1 MRLAVVDKDAYEAEK
16 LTDGIRKSAEDIE
29 IYRYK
34 SGDEFIGVWEKD
46 KFDIVILD
54 IPIGD
59 KNGMDIARAVRQ
71 SDKDVRIVLASHSG
85 EFACESYEVD
95 ASYYLRKPYCEEQ
108 INIMLER
115 LELDRYRSRLITLP
129 QGEEIKLS
137 NILYVK
143 NCGQTVRFHLKG
155 NAVREAQIGFDKVNG
170 LLDGKFG
177 FCCLSDNITVNFA
190 GVASCKDD
198 IIAFTDKTTLAVP
211 KRRAKE
217 ISAAYTAYCFEKLRK
232 DGSGI

>member
-1 MRLAVVDKDAYEAEK
+1 M
-16 LTDGIRKSAEDIE
+16 
-29 IYRYK
+29 
-34 SGDEFIGVWEKD
+34 
-46 KFDIVILD
+46 
-54 IPIGD
+54 
-59 KNGMDIARAVRQ
+59 
-71 SDKDVRIVLASHSG
+71 LASHSG

-137 NILYVK
+137 NILYAK

-170 LLDGKFG
+170 LLGGKFG
-177 FCCLSDNITVNFA
+177 FCSLSDNITVNFA

-217 ISAAYTAYCFEKLRK
+217 ISAAYTAYCFERLRK
-232 DGSGI
+232 DGSGL

>member
-1 MRLAVVDKDAYEAEK
+1 
-16 LTDGIRKSAEDIE
+16 
-29 IYRYK
+29 
-34 SGDEFIGVWEKD
+34 
-46 KFDIVILD
+46 
-54 IPIGD
+54 
-59 KNGMDIARAVRQ
+59 
-71 SDKDVRIVLASHSG
+71 
-85 EFACESYEVD
+85 
-95 ASYYLRKPYCEEQ
+95 
-108 INIMLER
+108 MLER

-177 FCCLSDNITVNFA
+177 FCSLSDNITVNFA

-217 ISAAYTAYCFEKLRK
+217 IVAAYTAYCFEKLRK
-232 DGSGI
+232 DGSDL

>member
-29 IYRYK
+29 IYCYK

-85 EFACESYEVD
+85 EFAGESYDVD

-155 NAVREAQIGFDKVNG
+155 NAVRDC
-170 LLDGKFG
+170 LLYT
-177 FCCLSDNITVNFA
+177 SD
-190 GVASCKDD
+190 
-198 IIAFTDKTTLAVP
+198 
-211 KRRAKE
+211 
-217 ISAAYTAYCFEKLRK
+217 AADE
-232 DGSGI
+232 

>member
-1 MRLAVVDKDAYEAEK
+1 MRLAVVGKDASEAEK

-85 EFACESYEVD
+85 EFAGESYDVD

-137 NILYVK
+137 NILYAK

-170 LLDGKFG
+170 LLGGKFG
-177 FCCLSDNITVNFA
+177 FCSLSDNITVNFA

-217 ISAAYTAYCFEKLRK
+217 ISAAYTAYCFERLRK
-232 DGSGI
+232 DGSGL

>member
-1 MRLAVVDKDAYEAEK
+1 M
-16 LTDGIRKSAEDIE
+16 
-29 IYRYK
+29 
-34 SGDEFIGVWEKD
+34 
-46 KFDIVILD
+46 
-54 IPIGD
+54 
-59 KNGMDIARAVRQ
+59 
-71 SDKDVRIVLASHSG
+71 
-85 EFACESYEVD
+85 
-95 ASYYLRKPYCEEQ
+95 
-108 INIMLER
+108 
-115 LELDRYRSRLITLP
+115 
-129 QGEEIKLS
+129 EIKQD
-137 NILYVK
+137 NILYAK

-217 ISAAYTAYCFEKLRK
+217 IVAAYTAYCFEKLRK
-232 DGSGI
+232 GGSGL